1 MPDSTLQDI
10 IAELTDA
17 ETKLNATIAKLFGK
31 VETTDFSYEYA
42 ELQDVLKKLNAFVAI
57 PPVEASVENA
67 SK

>member
-1 MPDSTLQDI
+1 MSESTLQDI

-17 ETKLNATIAKLFGK
+17 ETKLNATITKLYGK
-31 VETTDFSYEYA
+31 VETTDFSDQYA

-57 PPVEASVENA
+57 SPSDKTDAV

>member
-1 MPDSTLQDI
+1 MSESTLQDI

-17 ETKLNATIAKLFGK
+17 ETKLNATITKIYGK
-31 VETTDFSYEYA
+31 VETTDFSDQYA

-57 PPVEASVENA
+57 APAEKTDAV